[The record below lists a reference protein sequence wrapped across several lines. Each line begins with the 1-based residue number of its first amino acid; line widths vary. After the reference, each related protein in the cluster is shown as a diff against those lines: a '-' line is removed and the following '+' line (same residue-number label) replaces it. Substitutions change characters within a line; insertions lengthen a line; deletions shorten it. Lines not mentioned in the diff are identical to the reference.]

1 MTKNI
6 SEEELLLRKQA
17 RRRLLG
23 AITLV
28 ILAVIILPVMFDEPK
43 QEQYEIDIRIPSEDM
58 ISDSTHL
65 LLPTDELPIVDP
77 YEEIDSIKRL
87 PAEPL
92 DSLQGNENFSEMLME
107 QEYTTI
113 PVPGYKPLFDRNRTK
128 TPAKNKAE
136 VVAQNKE
143 VSRVASGFVVQLGAF
158 SDYAKAKQQL
168 QQLVFNGISAY
179 TEIIKVDNNEI
190 TRVRI
195 GPFPTRGIAESELI
209 KLKKLGMDG
218 VVTSR

>member
-6 SEEELLLRKQA
+6 SEEELLLRKRA

-28 ILAVIILPVMFDEPK
+28 IIAVIILPMIFDEPK

-87 PAEPL
+87 PAESL
-92 DSLQGNENFSEMLME
+92 DSPQGNKNFSEMLME
-107 QEYTTI
+107 QEYAAI
-113 PVPGYKPLFDRNRTK
+113 PIPGYKPLPDRNRTK
-128 TPAKNKAE
+128 IPVKNKTEVVAKNKE
-136 VVAQNKE
+136 VG
-143 VSRVASGFVVQLGAF
+143 SVASEFVVQLGAF
-158 SDYAKAKQQL
+158 SDHAKAKQQL
-168 QQLVFNGISAY
+168 QQLVFNGIRAY
-179 TEIIKVDNNEI
+179 TETIKIDNNEI

-195 GPFPTRGIAESELI
+195 GPFPTRGIAESELV

-218 VVTSR
+218 VITSR